1 MYQDFWDFSKHQV
14 LGHMDRKRR
23 SMLFEWLQKHSTET
37 SRIVLI
43 GGSSPK
49 SARAD
54 RDAVSLL
61 FIEYAGRGVVYTLTS
76 KPAGDQPEFFFVGKT
91 DFPELDELLHGAH
104 AVRGGNP
111 HAIRQRKEST
121 GRPPKY
127 GAEDAA
133 KVWSLKVE
141 GNSIRQIAAKLRMS
155 TFTVQRLLKR
165 VEKE

>member
-1 MYQDFWDFSKHQV
+1 MDWDFSKHQV

-23 SMLFEWLQKHSTET
+23 AMLFEWLQKHSTET
-37 SRIVLI
+37 TRIFLI
-43 GGSSPK
+43 GGSIPK
-49 SARAD
+49 SARTD

-76 KPAGDQPEFFFVGKT
+76 KPAGDWPEFFFVGQT
-91 DFPELDELLHGAH
+91 DFPELDEVLHGAH

-111 HAIRQRKEST
+111 HAYRQRKEST

-133 KVWSLKVE
+133 LVQELKKE
-141 GNSIRQIAAKLRMS
+141 GHSIRKIAAMLQMS
-155 TFTVQRLLKR
+155 TFTVQRLLKCI
-165 VEKE
+165 EKE